1 MEKYHDSFDKLF
13 EKIYREHFSFLVKY
27 LNLIVRDF
35 NIAQDLAHDIFLR
48 IFKTKNPVVNG
59 DNIRNYLKK
68 AAKNMAID
76 HLRKKAREESKTKRL
91 IPDQGEYGEAFY
103 QSLESSVIEGEVI
116 FTVQDVLE
124 KFSESS
130 RKIFIARMVENKTR
144 KQVSEEDG
152 ISSFIIKRIEKEILF
167 KLRERLKEY
176 R

>member
-1 MEKYHDSFDKLF
+1 MEKSYDSFDKLF
-13 EKIYREHFSFLVKY
+13 EKVYRQHCSFLVKY

-76 HLRKKAREESKTKRL
+76 HLRKKAREESKAKRL

-116 FTVQDVLE
+116 FTVQDVLDN
-124 KFSESS
+124 FSENS

-144 KQVSEEDG
+144 KQVSEEG
-152 ISSFIIKRIEKEILF
+152 SISSYNIKRIEKEILL
-167 KLRERLKEY
+167 KLKERLKEY